1 LHILDIARGCILDR
15 QRAAKAILANDGTAI
30 AINAAAINFV
40 IVFDIFTPL
49 N

>member
-1 LHILDIARGCILDR
+1 LLVAAFLIAGAPPTG
-15 QRAAKAILANDGTAI
+15 AAKAILANDGTAT

-40 IVFDIFTPL
+40 IVFDIVTPL